1 MVGQVKPYILRLCLS
16 IIFLSGWIFS
26 QEKTLY
32 ILHTNNTNGALENCY
47 CPDHPFGAVEKRT
60 VFISEFLNKHSNVIL
75 LDSGDIFTM
84 THQAFKDSLMA
95 EAYRLLPYDAVLPGD
110 QELMM
115 DPNEINRLFDKM
127 GIHVVA
133 TNITVADIE
142 GLLVSHIV
150 ERDGLKIAIL
160 GIMDPYAVKYYS
172 PELKNHI
179 QLEDPIVA
187 VKKTMKKLTDQV
199 DIFVLLTHQGA
210 DLDYEMAEK
219 IDGLHLIVGSH
230 SQSAIEKPEEV
241 NGTLIVQA
249 GKEGYYVGI
258 AELIISGKEVVEKTG
273 RIDTMRLDMP
283 DNPTVMNMIHEYEK
297 KTGRINHQKLKLKVK
312 K

>member
-1 MVGQVKPYILRLCLS
+1 MGQAKPYILRLCLG
-16 IIFLSGWIFS
+16 IFLSGWIFP
-26 QEKTLY
+26 QDKTLY

-47 CPDHPFGAVEKRT
+47 CPDHPFGSVEKRT

-75 LDSGDIFTM
+75 LDAGDIFTM
-84 THQAFKDSLMA
+84 THQDFKDSLMA
-95 EAYRLLPYDAVLPGD
+95 EAYRLLPYDAILPGD

-115 DPNEINRLFDKM
+115 DPNEINRLFDTM

-133 TNITVADIE
+133 TNITVAGIE
-142 GLLVSHIV
+142 SLLVSHIV

-179 QLEDPIVA
+179 QLEDPIEA

-210 DLDYEMAEK
+210 DLDFEMAEK
-219 IDGLHLIVGSH
+219 IDGLHL
-230 SQSAIEKPEEV
+230 
-241 NGTLIVQA
+241 
-249 GKEGYYVGI
+249 
-258 AELIISGKEVVEKTG
+258 
-273 RIDTMRLDMP
+273 
-283 DNPTVMNMIHEYEK
+283 
-297 KTGRINHQKLKLKVK
+297 LKLKRYYYLYVLY
-312 K
+312 

>member
-75 LDSGDIFTM
+75 LDAGDIFTM

-95 EAYRLLPYDAVLPGD
+95 EAYRLLPYDAILPGD

-115 DPNEINRLFDKM
+115 DPKEINRLFDKM

-133 TNITVADIE
+133 TNITVAGIE
-142 GLLVSHIV
+142 SLLVSHIV

-172 PELKNHI
+172 PELINHI
-179 QLEDPIVA
+179 QLEDPIAA

-219 IDGLHLIVGSH
+219 IDGLHLIVGAH

-283 DNPTVMNMIHEYEK
+283 DNPSVMNMIHEYEK

>member
-16 IIFLSGWIFS
+16 IIFLLGWIFS

-75 LDSGDIFTM
+75 LDAGDIFTM

-115 DPNEINRLFDKM
+115 DPKEINRLFDKM

-133 TNITVADIE
+133 TNITVTDIE

-283 DNPTVMNMIHEYEK
+283 DNPSVMNMIHEYEK
-297 KTGRINHQKLKLKVK
+297 KTGRINHQKLKLKAK